1 MILSQ
6 VYQNVYLLFSLI
18 GQTADSGHAP
28 LYDATPHVTRPA
40 GKETHTRSVGAEIS
54 GLLL

>member
-1 MILSQ
+1 MYLNI
-6 VYQNVYLLFSLI
+6 YLLFSLI
-18 GQTADSGHAP
+18 GQTADRGHAP

-40 GKETHTRSVGAEIS
+40 GKETHTQPEGAQIS